1 MKNKIDQFDCREK
14 NHSASLYFNSLQ
26 FLFQFITRYQ
36 HDPTLSLSL
45 RGTAATLSLRSLSL
59 SVFLCLPY
67 SNTRIDHLAKLKQ
80 RLAGIF
86 FVLLDNPLISKQS
99 NPLLSSK
106 IKSSTAS
113 KHEKLELPPSINFLL
128 RSDLKVHYKLSSIF
142 ISSNSK
148 TPFLISWAGSV
159 FRVLKTL

>member
-1 MKNKIDQFDCREK
+1 MHQSARTRKERKKPHINHRVWATEMAARRRKVSGLNQSRSSAILEFFDWE
-14 NHSASLYFNSLQ
+14 
-26 FLFQFITRYQ
+26 T
-36 HDPTLSLSL
+36 
-45 RGTAATLSLRSLSL
+45 G
-59 SVFLCLPY
+59 
-67 SNTRIDHLAKLKQ
+67 IDHLAKLKQ